1 MKGYFLIF
9 LFFFL
14 FSSGQNSND
23 LVLKIKENQKLMKS
37 EMERGFQELKT
48 LEKTAV
54 LQQNV
59 DAQLEVLNNKAFYY
73 FTKAEYNKAYKI
85 AKELEVKATAA
96 KNIRLI
102 AIAKNRLGVTLNF
115 LQVHDESEKKLKEAE
130 QFIND
135 NEFQDKNLIRANNFQ
150 FQSDLYTHILKHDK
164 AVSYI
169 KKNNS
174 RV

>member
-9 LFFFL
+9 LFFFS
-14 FSSGQNSND
+14 FSFGQNSND

-48 LEKTAV
+48 LEKTAI
-54 LQQNV
+54 LQQNA

-115 LQVHDESEKKLKEAE
+115 T
-130 QFIND
+130 N
-135 NEFQDKNLIRANNFQ
+135 
-150 FQSDLYTHILKHDK
+150 T
-164 AVSYI
+164 
-169 KKNNS
+169 
-174 RV
+174 